1 MPSLTH
7 RAGPRNSHSLSCSS
21 CLDRLLPIPC
31 SDDAISGI
39 NLTDKDSLCIP
50 KSDAQPL
57 VAYAN
62 RRKSTVDED
71 RWKTEIV
78 KKIVEIEDPLDAFL
92 QEFVPSSKPV
102 PPLPKRRG
110 GYFRIPKDVTE
121 PDMYEL
127 VRKGFDKLVESF
139 PAEKRPTFFNNGHK
153 SLPLPFEALRA
164 EHLSTKPD
172 VVATVPTIP
181 SDTTALRWRNIAFV
195 IEVKGADDDDPML
208 NITEKRNSTLVQ
220 LAKSALNLMLA
231 QGRLFV
237 LLVGIYGSKTRI
249 YRFDRAGVIVSQAF
263 QYARGE
269 GPAILYEFLWRLVH
283 PHNTA
288 CRVAGG
294 DPTIRLANK
303 KEQQKAQNWVFN
315 LDPTYEFTNEDRQ
328 ACRFIT
334 VNDKKGNCKTDFYE
348 EMIDANMEFMGVVEY
363 KYGEDLGAPEA
374 RETRQPIA
382 FPLSSEAEAEVARDS
397 TDVADGDVT
406 SPVAEEHGPPA
417 EEGETRRS
425 SFNEADAEDSDAV
438 TAYSIASDAACHV
451 SDSLTSPLT
460 SLSSDSDAE
469 HYSARRDSIACGSA
483 NPSSSDSLSVLTPSL
498 SPESIDSDAST
509 PPLGHRTTV
518 GVPLRQFNSTREL
531 VIALRDAIEGHQRAY
546 YAGIIHQDIS
556 EGNVMIVRRKN
567 GSGGFLQDFDCA
579 FSWRRFLRRC
589 GWRATKESWEQY
601 VRTNEGHLD
610 PTLEPLNADIAAERR
625 KMHDRKQRT
634 GTLHFMAIEV
644 VKGRVT
650 HDVRHD
656 LESFYWL
663 LVWMVLRH
671 ARHQH
676 CDGIHGWRQ
685 LFDHSTDATSAGSKM
700 FWLESEDVLTVEN
713 NPPLNRLLEE
723 LRVLCLQYRSVST
736 LPQASM
742 THDQVLGI
750 FGDALAMEGW
760 PEGDAALEYQR
771 PQHDKDQ
778 EGLEARDQPREY
790 SSDIEPSSESSSLGP
805 SPSTLHTGSVMAVPD
820 SEDPAEYQNGH
831 DDQHPEELIRGRNRI
846 QQQPSSQQARFVI
859 PAGRHGNISFETLPS
874 SGHNGDNSSNERL
887 PDSRRRGNASRDAA
901 SNLATSARWQAHL
914 PARQTQDRR
923 STPPLPERPIC
934 SADEPATTRSAARTM
949 PRPPPT
955 PSTLLGRTRSQTA
968 KLRAAVAS
976 SSQSTGRAAKRVCP
990 AEDGEQGESQVSK
1003 RPRHNLRTSRSSN
1016 HGRWSPYASRK
1027 GRGHLRHS

>member
-21 CLDRLLPIPC
+21 CLHRLLPIPC

-121 PDMYEL
+121 PNMYEP
-127 VRKGFDKLVESF
+127 VRKGFGKLVESF
-139 PAEKRPTFFNNGHK
+139 PAEKRPNFFNNEHK
-153 SLPLPFEALRA
+153 PLPLPFEALRA

-303 KEQQKAQNWVFN
+303 KEQQKAQNWVFK
-315 LDPTYEFTNEDRQ
+315 LDPTHEFTNEDRQ

-334 VNDKKGNCKTDFYE
+334 VNDKKGNCKTSPCIYLVYRLLFVSPQPFTRGTVVWEALELGPGNKSNGKRVVIKDYWRQLARTPESDFYE

-374 RETRQPIA
+374 PETRQPTA
-382 FPLSSEAEAEVARDS
+382 FPLCSDAEAEVARDS
-397 TDVADGDVT
+397 TGVAGGNVT
-406 SPVAEEHGPPA
+406 SPVADEYGPPA
-417 EEGETRRS
+417 DEGETRRS
-425 SFNEADAEDSDAV
+425 SSNEADAEDSDAV
-438 TAYSIASDAACHV
+438 AGYSIASDAACHV

-483 NPSSSDSLSVLTPSL
+483 NPSSSDSLSVLTPSP
-498 SPESIDSDAST
+498 SPESIDSGAST
-509 PPLGHRTTV
+509 PPAGHRTVSGLYHAGRKHPFHERSHMRLVLETV

-531 VIALRDAIEGHQRAY
+531 VIALRDAIEGHKRAY
-546 YAGIIHQDIS
+546 HAGIIHQDIS
-556 EGNVMIVRRKN
+556 EGNVMIVRHKN

-589 GWRATKESWEQY
+589 GWRATKESWEKY
-601 VRTNEGHLD
+601 VRTDEGHLD
-610 PTLEPLNADIAAERR
+610 PTVEPLNTEIVAERR

-805 SPSTLHTGSVMAVPD
+805 SPSTPHIGSIMAVPD
-820 SEDPAEYQNGH
+820 SGEPAEDQDGH
-831 DDQHPEELIRGRNRI
+831 NDQYPDELIRGRNRI
-846 QQQPSSQQARFVI
+846 QQQPNSQRTS
-859 PAGRHGNISFETLPS
+859 PHY
-874 SGHNGDNSSNERL
+874 
-887 PDSRRRGNASRDAA
+887 AA
-901 SNLATSARWQAHL
+901 SA
-914 PARQTQDRR
+914 
-923 STPPLPERPIC
+923 
-934 SADEPATTRSAARTM
+934 ADAVYITGTHSESN
-949 PRPPPT
+949 
-955 PSTLLGRTRSQTA
+955 SQTA
-968 KLRAAVAS
+968 
-976 SSQSTGRAAKRVCP
+976 
-990 AEDGEQGESQVSK
+990 
-1003 RPRHNLRTSRSSN
+1003 RSSGFVVAE
-1016 HGRWSPYASRK
+1016 HWQG
-1027 GRGHLRHS
+1027 G